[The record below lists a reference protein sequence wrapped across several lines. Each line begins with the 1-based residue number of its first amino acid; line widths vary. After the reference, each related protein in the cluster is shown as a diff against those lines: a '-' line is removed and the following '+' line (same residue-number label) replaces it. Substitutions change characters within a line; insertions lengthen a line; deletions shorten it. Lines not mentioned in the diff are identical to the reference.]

1 MEGEITKMDLI
12 QYVHRICFSN
22 NLRVISVYL
31 QVNSGF
37 LRNELKD
44 EIDIMEH
51 LNCDNV
57 IHHTV
62 HTRYTNVL
70 KNTSNPRR
78 ETGNVQADVTQ
89 WNITDWNGIPK

>member
-1 MEGEITKMDLI
+1 
-12 QYVHRICFSN
+12 
-22 NLRVISVYL
+22 
-31 QVNSGF
+31 
-37 LRNELKD
+37 
-44 EIDIMEH
+44 MEH
-51 LNCDNV
+51 LNCNNV

-62 HTRYTNVL
+62 HTRYTNEL